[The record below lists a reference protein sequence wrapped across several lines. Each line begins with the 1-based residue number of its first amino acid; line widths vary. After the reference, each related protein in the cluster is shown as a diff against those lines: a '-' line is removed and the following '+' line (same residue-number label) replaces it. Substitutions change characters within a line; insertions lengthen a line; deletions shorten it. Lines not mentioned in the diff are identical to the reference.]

1 MKRFVKVVHKHVRA
15 SLMYCI
21 IAKTHRSK
29 MFFQIQNDDWQ
40 NQNWKQRNCLSSRRQ
55 RNLAWRLQVWSFWD
69 EIVQESQSTV
79 SSLAAET
86 ELSLNLTE
94 PCTPRS
100 ADPVEW
106 WKHNAIR
113 PPNLAAIAMSFLGA
127 PPSSVPSERLFS
139 SAEDLHGDHRCRLL
153 PENAERLVFF
163 FFFFFK

>member
-1 MKRFVKVVHKHVRA
+1 MLKQLFRVLKKKPGR
-15 SLMYCI
+15 
-21 IAKTHRSK
+21 KTPIVMIGK
-29 MFFQIQNDDWQ
+29 IKIEN
-40 NQNWKQRNCLSSRRQ
+40 KETVLSSRRQ

-79 SSLAAET
+79 SSIAAET

-163 FFFFFK
+163 FLIMQFAQSKLQALNTV

>member
-1 MKRFVKVVHKHVRA
+1 MKQKGVGYERHCHTCYLLPK
-15 SLMYCI
+15 YE
-21 IAKTHRSK
+21 
-29 MFFQIQNDDWQ
+29 FFRVSFIGTDN
-40 NQNWKQRNCLSSRRQ
+40 NYKYKETVLSSRRQ

-79 SSLAAET
+79 SSIAAET

-163 FFFFFK
+163 FFF

>member
-1 MKRFVKVVHKHVRA
+1 MLKQLF
-15 SLMYCI
+15 SLEEENRQEN
-21 IAKTHRSK
+21 AN
-29 MFFQIQNDDWQ
+29 NDDWQ
-40 NQNWKQRNCLSSRRQ
+40 NQNWEQRNCLSSRRQ

-79 SSLAAET
+79 SSIAAET

-163 FFFFFK
+163 YFIFLIMQFAQSKLQV

>member
-1 MKRFVKVVHKHVRA
+1 MLQQLF
-15 SLMYCI
+15 SLEEETRQEN
-21 IAKTHRSK
+21 AN
-29 MFFQIQNDDWQ
+29 NDDWQ
-40 NQNWKQRNCLSSRRQ
+40 NWNGKQRNCLWSRRQ

-79 SSLAAET
+79 SSIAAET

-153 PENAERLVFF
+153 PENAERLVFYF
-163 FFFFFK
+163 IYLFLNNAICPE

>member
-1 MKRFVKVVHKHVRA
+1 MLKQLFRVLRKKPGQR
-15 SLMYCI
+15 MPI
-21 IAKTHRSK
+21 MTIGKIKIKTK
-29 MFFQIQNDDWQ
+29 ET
-40 NQNWKQRNCLSSRRQ
+40 LSSRRQ
-55 RNLAWRLQVWSFWD
+55 RNLARRLQVWSFWD

-79 SSLAAET
+79 SSFAAET

-127 PPSSVPSERLFS
+127 PPSSVPSERRSALLRISTETIAADFSPRVQTGWCFSLFI
-139 SAEDLHGDHRCRLL
+139 L
-153 PENAERLVFF
+153 
-163 FFFFFK
+163 K